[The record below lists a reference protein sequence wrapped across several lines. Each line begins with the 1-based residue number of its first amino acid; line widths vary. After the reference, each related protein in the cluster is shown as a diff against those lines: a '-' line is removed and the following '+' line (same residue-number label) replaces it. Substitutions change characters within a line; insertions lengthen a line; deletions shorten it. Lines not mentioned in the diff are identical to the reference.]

1 MRQSGI
7 GHHAWEGDSSRDGGP
22 FRVMINKPMTTIAA
36 NKNKRIVS
44 GNADGPR
51 HAGNQTVN
59 NIKDGGI
66 GLGIGGKARN

>member
-1 MRQSGI
+1 
-7 GHHAWEGDSSRDGGP
+7 
-22 FRVMINKPMTTIAA
+22 MINKPMTATAA